1 MEGGHPIDMKTIINF
16 LWSRDFLHANS
27 YSFIILTFRFFCGLM
42 MIPYGYGKIINYD
55 KYAADFFG
63 DPIGIG
69 DIPSLWLTIFAQ
81 TICPVALLLGFQTRV
96 ASIILLFNMM
106 VAVKFHFLDPFSVK
120 VLPLLF
126 LGLYL
131 IQTLLGAGKYS
142 LDYLMFNPNA
152 KGLKKREL
160 IGLLFFILANGMAW
174 FIFGNYFTVLVSLLM
189 ILLMIILY
197 LISYNL
203 IIRNEL

>member
-152 KGLKKREL
+152 KGLKKE
-160 IGLLFFILANGMAW
+160 
-174 FIFGNYFTVLVSLLM
+174 
-189 ILLMIILY
+189 
-197 LISYNL
+197 NL
-203 IIRNEL
+203 